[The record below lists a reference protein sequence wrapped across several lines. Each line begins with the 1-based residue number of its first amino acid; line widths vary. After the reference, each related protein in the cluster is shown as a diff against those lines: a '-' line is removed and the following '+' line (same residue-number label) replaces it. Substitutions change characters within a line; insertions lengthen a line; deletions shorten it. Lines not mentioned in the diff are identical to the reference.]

1 MGVLRVETMLLSNGA
16 SASSAAAMVTKGTRA
31 GLLRGDA
38 TSVRSRER
46 VRTIAPVC
54 SGEPRSGDDS
64 TRRARRKT
72 GGSLRAAFPSSLGR
86 GALSASRTSG
96 SPPPRTVR
104 CNVLSCGGQDE
115 AVVPSSVINI
125 PHLED
130 VDLHVVNS
138 RSPHRLG
145 LIVDPERDNLPFSFS
160 VEILEPNFTTMMD
173 VNPGFQL
180 FYVLKGS
187 GQAFCMDSQGHARE
201 HTVRFGVGDSL
212 LFPPKRLHGI
222 ISTDE
227 PLTLLGLMLH
237 APGIGHTAKEFVQWV
252 QESPPA
258 GKLTEEELTALY
270 KDFQRSYQKDESAA
284 AEAPA
289 AAAAAAAI
297 CWISCAALPKS
308 RLGEEVRRGEETK
321 AERSEWPRPGVC
333 SLGLAQAAASS
344 ACPAEGGRGEH
355 PSRGD
360 PGRSPPARWAPLLMR
375 SIASSCMGLSA
386 GPAGWGPAPGAPGGP
401 RSAIRSSSAC
411 FRAASDR
418 SRHCVRCTTWACR
431 ATTSTGPQGMPG
443 RGPQP
448 APISAR
454 RSSSMSRRAA
464 RRCSTSRAR
473 AA

>member
-1 MGVLRVETMLLSNGA
+1 
-16 SASSAAAMVTKGTRA
+16 
-31 GLLRGDA
+31 
-38 TSVRSRER
+38 
-46 VRTIAPVC
+46 
-54 SGEPRSGDDS
+54 
-64 TRRARRKT
+64 
-72 GGSLRAAFPSSLGR
+72 
-86 GALSASRTSG
+86 
-96 SPPPRTVR
+96 
-104 CNVLSCGGQDE
+104 
-115 AVVPSSVINI
+115 VVPSSVINI

-289 AAAAAAAI
+289 AAAAAAANATAGTEAPPPHLRGAE
-297 CWISCAALPKS
+297 AAGP
-308 RLGEEVRRGEETK
+308 GEGAAEPSDERVLWPDHRRMSELRAK
-321 AERSEWPRPGVC
+321 QLRSKGGV
-333 SLGLAQAAASS
+333 AAAPTNRLLLVFDS
-344 ACPAEGGRGEH
+344 ATVPFLFALEVFEKDHVTPIHSHPTGHELFYILQGEGEAICDGHSWPVRAGDTAVFPVNSMHGLNNTGGTKMCALELMVPSNPELLATVSGPCSALVQNVEGRGGV
-355 PSRGD
+355 PVVPWDTTCMLDGTT
-360 PGRSPPARWAPLLMR
+360 GRLACSELGFGEAVRTGNDAANLDEEEMCGFAPKT
-375 SIASSCMGLSA
+375 C
-386 GPAGWGPAPGAPGGP
+386 
-401 RSAIRSSSAC
+401 
-411 FRAASDR
+411 
-418 SRHCVRCTTWACR
+418 
-431 ATTSTGPQGMPG
+431 
-443 RGPQP
+443 
-448 APISAR
+448 
-454 RSSSMSRRAA
+454 
-464 RRCSTSRAR
+464 
-473 AA
+473 